1 MDALKESTIG
11 KVITKRFT
19 KVSPGTPIKQVIRIF
34 DRTGYSVLPVINGS
48 KFLGEIHKVDL
59 LKLLVD
65 MKQVPE
71 EDIVSLGFGMDFGYV
86 AKKAKDIMRRHDI
99 ALSPDT
105 KVKDAAYTMLKEG
118 VTTIPVIDKKR
129 IIGIVSEMEILDE
142 VIKRGKR

>member
-1 MDALKESTIG
+1 MDSLKEATID
-11 KVITKRFT
+11 KLVKKRFT
-19 KVSPGTPIKQVIRIF
+19 KVGPGTPIKRIIKIF
-34 DRTGYSVLPVINGS
+34 DRTGFNVIPVISGS

-86 AKKAKDIMRRHDI
+86 AKKAEHIMRRHEVS
-99 ALSPDT
+99 LSPDT

-118 VTTIPVIDKKR
+118 VTTIPVMEKKR
-129 IIGIVSEMEILDE
+129 IIGIVSEMEILE
-142 VIKRGKR
+142 KLMKGGRK